1 MRYIRKVTALILSI
15 IFCVALVVGVGIIYA
30 VKNVN
35 VTYIDYSGNNAEE
48 YAATRANLDKLKG
61 TQLLFLDLE
70 DIEERLGD
78 NTLIAVE
85 SFEKVYPCT
94 VNIVLRERME
104 CFYTRRGT
112 ECDIYDD
119 RGNLIRTVQSVQ
131 APVNQLDSAPDILI
145 EADDEFIVPLA
156 QLLSYFKE
164 QFGAL
169 RSLVESV
176 TVTPGMETAAI
187 IKLRSGMNI
196 AVSDWQEDGEV
207 KMRKA
212 YGEYVQ
218 SSDSEKVDGLITVAA

>member
-1 MRYIRKVTALILSI
+1 MIAL
-15 IFCVALVVGVGIIYA
+15 
-30 VKNVN
+30 
-35 VTYIDYSGNNAEE
+35 
-48 YAATRANLDKLKG
+48 
-61 TQLLFLDLE
+61 
-70 DIEERLGD
+70 
-78 NTLIAVE
+78 E
-85 SFEKVYPCT
+85 SFKKVSPST
-94 VNIVLRERME
+94 VKSVARERRGV
-104 CFYTRRGT
+104 FNPRRGT

-187 IKLRSGMNI
+187 IKLRSGMSI

>member
-48 YAATRANLDKLKG
+48 YAVTRENLNKLKG
-61 TQLLFLDLE
+61 TQLIFLSVE

-78 NTLIAVE
+78 KSSIAVE
-85 SFEKVYPCT
+85 SFEKIYPCT

-104 CFYTRRGT
+104 SFYTKDGA
-112 ECDIYDD
+112 DYNIYDD
-119 RGNLIRTVQSVQ
+119 RGNLIKSIQSTE
-131 APVNQLDSAPDILI
+131 APLNALDGSPDIFI
-145 EADDEFIVPLA
+145 DADDKFVVPIANLCG
-156 QLLSYFKE
+156 YFKE

-176 TVTPGMETAAI
+176 TVHPGMEDAAI
-187 IKLRSGMNI
+187 IKLRSGMSI
-196 AVSDWQEDGEV
+196 AIKNWRQDGE
-207 KMRKA
+207 KKITKA
-212 YGEYVQ
+212 HSEYVNY
-218 SSDSEKVDGLITVAA
+218 SDSQRVDGLITIAD